1 MKTIPA
7 TLSTHEL
14 SANRNSKTSRHFV
27 ALELRVDTV
36 LELPTEVSHHVTRVT
51 RSQTG
56 DPIALFNG
64 DGDLYYGTL
73 NFANKGKASV
83 QIESKETPKTE
94 SLLRVSLLQGLA
106 SSEKMAWA
114 IEKATELGAV
124 KIIPVVC
131 DRSVAQISNGKAEK
145 KQQHWLNIAR
155 AAAAQS
161 GRVVIP
167 TLATAIRS
175 HSVEL
180 LEALVGEHDQAI
192 VLDPRGFQSLS
203 NWSKGVVANTAN
215 TANTKSI
222 VVYIGP
228 EGGLTTEEIA
238 IARQA
243 GFQALQIGPRI
254 LRTETAGPTVIA
266 ALQALLGDF

>member
-1 MKTIPA
+1 MKTIPV
-7 TLSTHEL
+7 TLSKHEP
-14 SANRNSKTSRHFV
+14 SASRKSKASRHFV
-27 ALELRVDTV
+27 ALELQVDSV
-36 LELPTEVSHHVTRVT
+36 LALPEEVSHHVTRVN

-56 DPIALFNG
+56 DAIALFNG

-73 NFANKGKASV
+73 NFANRGKASV

-94 SLLRVSLLQGLA
+94 SILRVSLLQGLA
-106 SSEKMAWA
+106 SSEKMAWT

-131 DRSVAQISNGKAEK
+131 DRSVAQISNEKAEK
-145 KQQHWLNIAR
+145 KQLHWLNIAR

-167 TLATAIRS
+167 TLSAAIRS
-175 HSVEL
+175 HSFEL
-180 LEALVGEHDQAI
+180 LETLVSEHDQAI
-192 VLDPRGFQSLS
+192 VLDPKGVQSLS
-203 NWSKGVVANTAN
+203 SWSKGIVA
-215 TANTKSI
+215 KSI
-222 VVYIGP
+222 AVYIGP
-228 EGGLTTEEIA
+228 EGGLTNDEIA

-243 GFQALQIGPRI
+243 GFDALQMGPRI